1 MGLVAAG
8 KSGAY
13 NGGRHYERYDIEY
26 FAGKEEHA
34 MRKRITLGV
43 AMTGSFCTFSKVLT
57 EIEKLAENY
66 DMIPIMSEFSSGT
79 DTRFG
84 KAEEH
89 IERFERASG
98 RKIINSIT
106 AAEPIGPKCLLDAL
120 VIIPCTGNTLGKLAN
135 GITDTAVTMAAKA
148 NLRNG
153 KPLIIGVSSNDA
165 LSASAKNIGLLMN
178 VKNVFFIPLAQ
189 DDPLKK
195 PTSAVC
201 DFSRT
206 DESIQAALAGVQ
218 LQPILL

>member
-1 MGLVAAG
+1 
-8 KSGAY
+8 
-13 NGGRHYERYDIEY
+13 
-26 FAGKEEHA
+26 